1 MQVLDRTTCEN
12 TRLAAP
18 RAPARVLVID
28 DQESTRLLL
37 GRIVSQRP
45 GTRVTL
51 AGTCEQ
57 ALHLAQDTTYDLIL
71 LDLLMPGIGGFEVLR
86 HLRQGSTNR
95 WTPVIAMSA
104 LSDRHAML
112 RGRALGASAF
122 VPKPIARADL
132 LAAMRELRVLH
143 AH

>member
-1 MQVLDRTTCEN
+1 
-12 TRLAAP
+12 
-18 RAPARVLVID
+18 
-28 DQESTRLLL
+28 
-37 GRIVSQRP
+37 
-45 GTRVTL
+45 
-51 AGTCEQ
+51 
-57 ALHLAQDTTYDLIL
+57 
-71 LDLLMPGIGGFEVLR
+71 
-86 HLRQGSTNR
+86 
-95 WTPVIAMSA
+95 MSA